1 MSRGD
6 YGAGRGVQGPFSRAI
21 AGTASATPAGV
32 PMPKCRHRPPRLPL
46 VSAQRKGGALL
57 ETIIAMTIVAI
68 FLSGLH
74 LTNSQV
80 MSQVRASLESVAALR
95 DLSSRT
101 EQVRGSTW
109 SQITDPNYIQSTLF
123 AVPPDTTGEL
133 GNLVETIDVSA
144 HLAPAGTVAAISVTR
159 LQNGTAT
166 VVNAGGAAMPNQ
178 SSVRVDVTAAWSGKG
193 GRARTRQMTL
203 VVAQGGQIGRN

>member
-1 MSRGD
+1 MPASHHRFVHLPPIC
-6 YGAGRGVQGPFSRAI
+6 AGQ
-21 AGTASATPAGV
+21 
-32 PMPKCRHRPPRLPL
+32 
-46 VSAQRKGGALL
+46 KGGALL

-109 SQITDPNYIQSTLF
+109 SQITDPAYLQTTLF
-123 AVPPDTTGEL
+123 AVAPDSSGEL

-144 HLAPAGTVAAISVTR
+144 HLAAPGTVAPITVAR

-166 VVNAGGAAMPNQ
+166 VVSAGATALPEQ
-178 SSVRVDVTAAWSGKG
+178 SSVRVELTAAWSGKG
-193 GRARTRQMTL
+193 GRARSRQMTL
-203 VVAQGGQIGRN
+203 VIAQGGQLGRN

>member
-1 MSRGD
+1 MIRGN
-6 YGAGRGVQGPFSRAI
+6 GMRGNEGDPRAT
-21 AGTASATPAGV
+21 GTPAASPSGV
-32 PMPKCRHRPPRLPL
+32 PMPKCRHRFARLPP
-46 VSAQRKGGALL
+46 VAAQRKGGALL

-109 SQITDPNYIQSTLF
+109 SQITDAVYLQGTLF
-123 AVPPDTTGEL
+123 SVMPDSTDEL
-133 GNLVETIDVSA
+133 GSLVETIEVSA
-144 HLAPAGTVAAISVTR
+144 HLAAPGTGAPITVTR

-166 VVNAGGAAMPNQ
+166 VVNSGGATLPNQ
-178 SSVRVDVTAAWSGKG
+178 SSVRVDLTAAWSGKG
-193 GRARTRQMTL
+193 GRARTRQMSL
-203 VVAQGGQIGRN
+203 VVAQGGLIGRN